1 MFVGK
6 LLELEIIM
14 NKTETRKTNITCFLS
29 YVESRERKDIEVE
42 GRVLGKNGI
51 GEGQREGN
59 IG

>member
-1 MFVGK
+1 
-6 LLELEIIM
+6 M

-59 IG
+59 TG